1 MYDTDGRNV
10 HPYTPTSLTPFL
22 VPHYG
27 LHSAATITNIG
38 LVKYVFHGQPI
49 NSILDGVL
57 PLHTVLSGWNNI
69 MKDWLGGHQS
79 APN

>member
-10 HPYTPTSLTPFL
+10 HLYTPRLLSTSLTPFL
-22 VPHYG
+22 VPNYG

-38 LVKYVFHGQPI
+38 LVKYAFHGQPI

-57 PLHTVLSGWNNI
+57 PLHVVLSGWNNI
-69 MKDWLGGHQS
+69 MKD
-79 APN
+79 